1 MNITDLHL
9 KQWLKTLIWNVFEMH
24 YNTIQYKT
32 CNAPYVTAWN
42 VIRRRGDDTWL
53 GSISNV
59 EKMSLKFMF
68 KNISRVASSN
78 VKWQIVPVTLETLII
93 LGYTWSLLHFP
104 LLHRLVTKIILLLR
118 RTSRLT
124 NGHVSRLSDVAFWG
138 IFLNLWV

>member
-1 MNITDLHL
+1 
-9 KQWLKTLIWNVFEMH
+9 
-24 YNTIQYKT
+24 
-32 CNAPYVTAWN
+32 
-42 VIRRRGDDTWL
+42 
-53 GSISNV
+53 
-59 EKMSLKFMF
+59 MSLKFMF

-124 NGHVSRLSDVAFWG
+124 NGHVSRLSDVAF
-138 IFLNLWV
+138 